1 MLNGEYKSSNQ
12 YAKNVVMVKNDK
24 TKTIQ
29 SEADLK
35 EEVKRILERLPE
47 ITIEPPE

>member
-12 YAKNVVMVKNDK
+12 YAKNADMVKNDK
-24 TKTIQ
+24 TRTIQ
-29 SEADLK
+29 RENTDLK

-47 ITIEPPE
+47 ITIE